1 MSIVPEEGS
10 ILSNGTNAN
19 DDLGDRN
26 LEEYSP
32 ETGNTI
38 RKIF

>member
-19 DDLGDRN
+19 NDLADRN
-26 LEEYSP
+26 EEEYNP